1 MIPKDPMILL
11 SYVNTQLRDYYDSL
25 EALCT
30 LRGIKK
36 EELIEK
42 LDMIDY
48 HYDEEL
54 FWTEDDSHSYNI
66 YIYHNNSFYPAKV
79 APCY

>member
-1 MIPKDPMILL
+1 MILL
-11 SYVNTQLRDYYDSL
+11 SYVNTQLRDCYDSL

-54 FWTEDDSHSYNI
+54 NKF
-66 YIYHNNSFYPAKV
+66 V
-79 APCY
+79 